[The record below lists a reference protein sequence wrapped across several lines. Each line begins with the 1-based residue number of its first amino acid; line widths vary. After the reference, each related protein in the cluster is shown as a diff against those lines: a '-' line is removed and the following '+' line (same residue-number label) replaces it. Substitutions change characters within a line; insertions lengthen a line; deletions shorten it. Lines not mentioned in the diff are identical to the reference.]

1 MEVRPSWASP
11 TPTKTLLLVKTST
24 RGCNMGC
31 NVVHYSPEGR
41 QDRILTVKGGCQQIS
56 VPALTSTLN
65 GCSSPFTAHKIHS
78 NNCKHN
84 VPIQQLLRHLLLR
97 SSDRTIVNPAVVA
110 QRLSFIYS
118 RHEQTDNGDKS
129 YTFSSDIAGC
139 LGVCLSSGAESR
151 AEESRGKKRR
161 GEGEKERIRRPLAPP
176 LSGGRLSPGKESP
189 LAPVSSLPVPQSP
202 GESSATPAVVP
213 SGRVRL
219 VFCTARHSC
228 PFSTVVSHRVR
239 MCALARA
246 PPQSRARCR
255 SCYKHSPQHSQL
267 RLRCFSRA
275 SGSLFNPPSQFIIA
289 YLVL

>member
-24 RGCNMGC
+24 RGYNMGC

-97 SSDRTIVNPAVVA
+97 SADRAIVNPAVVA

-151 AEESRGKKRR
+151 AEESRAEERR
-161 GEGEKERIRRPLAPP
+161 GEERGRRSGFVDRSPRRSQEGGCPRGKSRRQRLSAASRSRSPRVSPPLHRPLFQADTSDSFSAPRGIAARFQPLFPTECACARWHERAPP
-176 LSGGRLSPGKESP
+176 
-189 LAPVSSLPVPQSP
+189 
-202 GESSATPAVVP
+202 
-213 SGRVRL
+213 
-219 VFCTARHSC
+219 
-228 PFSTVVSHRVR
+228 
-239 MCALARA
+239 
-246 PPQSRARCR
+246 PPQSRA
-255 SCYKHSPQHSQL
+255 PVQIL
-267 RLRCFSRA
+267 L
-275 SGSLFNPPSQFIIA
+275 
-289 YLVL
+289 